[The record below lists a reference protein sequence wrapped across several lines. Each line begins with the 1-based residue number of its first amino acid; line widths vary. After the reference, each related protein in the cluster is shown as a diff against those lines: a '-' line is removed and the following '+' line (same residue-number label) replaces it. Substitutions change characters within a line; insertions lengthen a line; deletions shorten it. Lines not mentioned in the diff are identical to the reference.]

1 MKPLNNIQAIETFYF
16 VGIGGIGMSALA
28 RYFKQKNKVVLGYDR
43 TASTLTQKLEAEG
56 IKIHFNE
63 QIALSELEKLD
74 KSSSAIVYTP
84 AISQQSML
92 WKFMEVEDFFVIKRA
107 ALLGKLTQNKFCLAV
122 AGTHGKTTTT
132 CILTHILKENG
143 IGVTAFLGGILSQE
157 QTNYISTGEDVFVV
171 EADEFDRSFLQ
182 LNPTA
187 AVITST
193 DADHLEIYGTAEAL
207 IESFKQ
213 FANQVS
219 DKICIAE
226 GLKLSGDS
234 IGFSKENSVYAEDI
248 QVQNGSYVFN
258 LNFYNQRV
266 ENLKLSLP
274 GKHNLFNAMA
284 ALSLAAY
291 FAPKKLKSLAKSL
304 STFKGVQRR
313 FNYLVQEENLSII
326 DDYAHHPTEI
336 AAAYQAAK
344 QMHPN
349 ENLMLI
355 FQPHLFSRTQKF
367 ASEFAESLMLFDQIC
382 ILEIYPAREEP
393 IEGIN
398 AAFLADQIHH
408 KPVKIIEKSEMLSS
422 IQNTSCSVVLL
433 LGAGDIG
440 VEAQKIKTY
449 FKNEIELE

>member
-1 MKPLNNIQAIETFYF
+1 MKPLNNIQAIKTFYF

-63 QIALSELEKLD
+63 QTALSELEKLD

-92 WKFMEVEDFFVIKRA
+92 WKFMEVKDFFVIKRA

-258 LNFYNQRV
+258 LNFYNQRI
-266 ENLKLSLP
+266 ENLKLKQLKVPRS
-274 GKHNLFNAMA
+274 AITI
-284 ALSLAAY
+284 
-291 FAPKKLKSLAKSL
+291 LKSE
-304 STFKGVQRR
+304 QR
-313 FNYLVQEENLSII
+313 NYY
-326 DDYAHHPTEI
+326 D
-336 AAAYQAAK
+336 
-344 QMHPN
+344 
-349 ENLMLI
+349 
-355 FQPHLFSRTQKF
+355 
-367 ASEFAESLMLFDQIC
+367 
-382 ILEIYPAREEP
+382 
-393 IEGIN
+393 
-398 AAFLADQIHH
+398 
-408 KPVKIIEKSEMLSS
+408 
-422 IQNTSCSVVLL
+422 
-433 LGAGDIG
+433 
-440 VEAQKIKTY
+440 
-449 FKNEIELE
+449 